1 MKISE
6 KLYAGGMTFQNTEW
20 SHKKHE
26 MVKTLCMKVKK
37 NSANPERI
45 NTHLATGRGQ
55 AWGER
60 DGLGGRNGSMKRLLG
75 LIL

>member
-6 KLYAGGMTFQNTEW
+6 KLHAGGMTFQNTEW

-26 MVKTLCMKVKK
+26 MVKNSVCMKVK
-37 NSANPERI
+37 NSASPERI
-45 NTHLATGRGQ
+45 NRHLATGRGQ